1 MSRNSS
7 VYFILWI
14 LLQVVKVNCQMTPFK
29 PFVHHRHTATLID
42 DKLYILGGSDLN
54 EKLLKEFFYLD
65 VSVPFNTQELSWQD
79 LSNINM
85 VPPHDSATTTKGGA
99 NNNTLFLYGGFSNDP
114 KMPLVYT
121 FDPQHIA
128 WNPPKITGINTVIKY
143 ELTGV
148 MNYNNGKFYL
158 WSGNI
163 DVGISNNMLI
173 LDTINLNWEMG
184 SIVNAPSSRC
194 NYGAALLP
202 NNKIIYIGGMND
214 DTIKFD
220 RKTLNIIQGA
230 ALTLNEVYIYD
241 MINDSW
247 DTKITS
253 GKIPSNRGG
262 FSAILGLDGQRI
274 IIYGGIFNNPGYLD
288 TSLYVLDL
296 NDFNWY
302 VPKISGKIPK
312 PRAYHKANVIGKYM
326 VISFGYEYDKTVESD
341 ILLLDISNNE
351 EYIWTSI
358 NTTGAVLGTLLGGIL
373 LSVGSFLIYK
383 WNKNKRE
390 QSTIHGNENYN
401 DYGQEEKE
409 LPIIRDIH
417 NYEQVI
423 NNNNGQEIIQ
433 IPRNENTTTIIPAN
447 DHHGQEIIL
456 TPENENTTNHEPTI
470 IPANDHHENTTNHE
484 PTIIPANDHGQAI
497 MQTPENENNVNITNH
512 EPTISAPAVVSNYND
527 ERLSLQAFKDE
538 MLQAVKQEI
547 NQNLRNEILKVVRQE
562 NCQNTYDQK
571 CTCQAREVIWK
582 RKKAKRNY
590 AVEFVH
596 RPLTQKGATNQKVV
610 LDSEFVDWVFA
621 NISNFYQ
628 LKMM

>member
-351 EYIWTSI
+351 EYIWTSMFDPKMPSPPPSSPPPSSPPSTPPSTLSPPPSPSPSPSPSPLPLPSNNLS

-562 NCQNTYDQK
+562 SYNNIKNNTRQD
-571 CTCQAREVIWK
+571 
-582 RKKAKRNY
+582 
-590 AVEFVH
+590 
-596 RPLTQKGATNQKVV
+596 
-610 LDSEFVDWVFA
+610 
-621 NISNFYQ
+621 
-628 LKMM
+628 

>member
-54 EKLLKEFFYLD
+54 GKLLKEFFYLD

-202 NNKIIYIGGMND
+202 NNKIIYVGGMND

-326 VISFGYEYDKTVESD
+326 VISF
-341 ILLLDISNNE
+341 
-351 EYIWTSI
+351 
-358 NTTGAVLGTLLGGIL
+358 
-373 LSVGSFLIYK
+373 
-383 WNKNKRE
+383 
-390 QSTIHGNENYN
+390 
-401 DYGQEEKE
+401 
-409 LPIIRDIH
+409 
-417 NYEQVI
+417 VI

-470 IPANDHHENTTNHE
+470 IPANDDHENTTNHE

-512 EPTISAPAVVSNYND
+512 EPTIPAPAVVSNYND

-562 NCQNTYDQK
+562 SYNNIKNNTRQD
-571 CTCQAREVIWK
+571 
-582 RKKAKRNY
+582 
-590 AVEFVH
+590 
-596 RPLTQKGATNQKVV
+596 
-610 LDSEFVDWVFA
+610 
-621 NISNFYQ
+621 
-628 LKMM
+628 